1 MDWVDFFRTQSRE
14 FTVTRGLKSVSGEAL
29 PEWWETSSWLTERL
43 RCPSPDC
50 WARASSLPF
59 NEQFEHRLYIYFSI
73 NDPRGKPRAHAHSEP
88 WFPSGAELLLE
99 CLVTNKNVT
108 VLLGKWVMTER
119 LKDWK
124 TPQFLKWKS
133 WLSAHATFTAPR
145 KCYLQLG
152 IKIKRKYLL

>member
-119 LKDWK
+119 LKDTTVFEMKVLTVGTCNVHCTSEMLPSVGNQNK
-124 TPQFLKWKS
+124 T
-133 WLSAHATFTAPR
+133 
-145 KCYLQLG
+145 
-152 IKIKRKYLL
+152 